1 MADVKKLAPFIEEW
15 KDISGYEG
23 FYMVSNYGNVRSVDR
38 CFIRKNG
45 KILHRKGCKIS
56 PFINKDGYRRVSLC
70 KDGIGRTYRVA
81 LLVAGAFLCKEG
93 GLEVDHINAN
103 RNDDRVDNLRY
114 VTHKENCNNLHFIE
128 KQKMRNLRMKSP
140 KNKRVFQLDQFF
152 GIVKEWISLNEACR
166 TLGLDP
172 STVSKACRDYRKTA
186 YGFKWRYA

>member
-56 PFINKDGYRRVSLC
+56 PFINKDGYRQVSLC

-152 GIVKEWISLNEACR
+152 RIE
-166 TLGLDP
+166 
-172 STVSKACRDYRKTA
+172 
-186 YGFKWRYA
+186 